1 MRREEIVYVVE
12 EPAGRPLAIT
22 FNPLPLLW
30 GRLSANLEYQLA
42 PHHSVVLSPNLL
54 VFNEDRGTGS
64 LSQGFGF
71 ARPDSSG
78 IGGELGYHFWPRW
91 SRSLRGLFF
100 GPSFLLGSTGDAT
113 VGDSSHPQ
121 TYYGLAFDVGG
132 QTVLP
137 GGFTIGGGIGLGIL
151 RMADS
156 AAVFPR
162 ALFQIGWS
170 F

>member
-1 MRREEIVYVVE
+1 VYVVE
-12 EPAGRPLAIT
+12 EPASRPLAIT

-42 PHHSVVLSPNLL
+42 PHHSLVLSPNLL
-54 VFNEDRGTGS
+54 LFNVDRGNNT
-64 LSQGFGF
+64 LLAQGFGF

-91 SRSLRGLFF
+91 SRSLRGPFL
-100 GPSFLLGSTGDAT
+100 GPSFLLGSTGNAS
-113 VGDSSHPQ
+113 VGDGTHPQ
-121 TYYGLAFDVGG
+121 TYYGFAFDVGG

-137 GGFTIGGGIGLGIL
+137 GGFTIGGGIGLGVIM
-151 RMADS
+151 MAGS